1 MKSIRNKIFAFL
13 ALSVAFVLA
22 FNIFAP
28 LKAVYADTDD
38 KISTFKYKDGATKKT
53 VTYNGVIP
61 TYIIDGEE
69 ADLSKQPALLSE
81 RGIAYA
87 SAGALFKDNIGAK
100 VKYTA
105 SKKRITFKY
114 KGHVL
119 IMYIGSTTA
128 TLDDEEIEAPCEPF
142 RIKYKKSKKTATM
155 VPSRFVAESLGM
167 EYVWNSADATV
178 TIKTPFYYS
187 AEGEEELKKYTGTR
201 GKITFEGEE
210 VDLKDTPSMIFND
223 TALLSTRSRLIKTV
237 GLDYSFDEDSGV
249 IKLGYGDNSVIYCLN
264 SRITYVNG
272 LLNRCSYAPS
282 IFYIFDRDDDILYIP
297 GRFTFENLGFK
308 YVWNSETGT
317 SELSTYK
324 EEEEDTG
331 SGENNDSTEGNDAIE
346 NTDANENTY
355 ISENT
360 DVIDDVDGTS
370 DTDGTDTNENT
381 DGSDTTGDNTD
392 TEQSGETGETGDTEP
407 EPTPVL
413 LPKELVNV
421 YNTNDGY
428 KFFIDKE
435 NCAQDLKLPVPE
447 NVSAADIEV
456 FEDIIGCMTELTIAG
471 DHRDFYKEAKA
482 DNSGEAILQIQ
493 VYYDPNTDSTLL
505 KLYSDLVLGCDITDI
520 EPGKVNVRMDFVKNL
535 YKKVIVLDAGH
546 GGHDPGAQA
555 QGYNES
561 DLNLKVILN
570 AREMF
575 KETDIKVF
583 FTRVDDTF
591 QTLYDRADFAELV
604 GAAMFISVHH
614 NSSWYTTVKGTSVY
628 YGDLDTYTSL
638 NGLTSEKLANLML
651 NNLTENLDTEV
662 FATGVIAKNF
672 VVVRDS
678 KAPAVLLEIG
688 FMSCPEELERLVKD
702 KFSKKVARTIVDTV
716 LSIYKDAGM

>member
-1 MKSIRNKIFAFL
+1 MAPGHDKEDNMKSIRNKFFAFL
-13 ALSVAFVLA
+13 ALSVAFILA
-22 FNIFAP
+22 FSAMTP
-28 LKAVYADTDD
+28 LKTAYADTNDNI
-38 KISTFKYKDGATKKT
+38 KTFKYKDGATKKT
-53 VTYNGVIP
+53 VTYNGVVP

-69 ADLSKQPALLSE
+69 ADLTEQPALLSE

-87 SAGALFKDNIGAK
+87 SAGALFKDTIGAK

-105 SKKRITFKY
+105 SKKRISFKY

-119 IMYIGSTTA
+119 IMYVGSTTA
-128 TLDDEEIEAPCEPF
+128 VLDDEEIESPCEPF

-167 EYVWNSADATV
+167 EYIWSSAESTV

-187 AEGEEELKKYTGTR
+187 AEGDEELKKYTGTR

-223 TALLSTRSRLIKTV
+223 TALLSTRSGLIKTV
-237 GLDYSFDEDSGV
+237 GLDYSYDEESGV
-249 IKLGYGDNSVIYCLN
+249 IKVGCGDNSVLYCVN

-297 GRFTFENLGFK
+297 GRFTFENLGFN
-308 YVWNSETGT
+308 YVWNAETGT
-317 SELSTYK
+317 SEISTFK
-324 EEEEDTG
+324 EEEENPETAEGDEDT
-331 SGENNDSTEGNDAIE
+331 ENIGVND
-346 NTDANENTY
+346 
-355 ISENT
+355 NT
-360 DVIDDVDGTS
+360 DVIKDADGTES
-370 DTDGTDTNENT
+370 TDGFDTSENK
-381 DGSDTTGDNTD
+381 DTSENNT
-392 TEQSGETGETGDTEP
+392 GETGEGDSEEEP
-407 EPTPVL
+407 EPAPVV

-435 NCAQDLKLPVPE
+435 NCIQDLKLPVPE
-447 NVSAADIEV
+447 NICAADIDV
-456 FEDIIGCMTELTIAG
+456 FEDIIGCMTELSIAG
-471 DHRDFYKEAKA
+471 DHRDFYKEAKVK
-482 DNSGEAILQIQ
+482 NSGDAILQIQ
-493 VYYDPNTDSTLL
+493 VYYDPNTDKTLIR
-505 KLYSDLVLGCDITDI
+505 LYSDLVLGCNITDI
-520 EPGKVNVRMDFVKNL
+520 ESGKVNVRMDFVKNL

-570 AREMF
+570 CRELF
-575 KETDIKVF
+575 KDSDVKVF
-583 FTRVDDTF
+583 YTRIDDTF

-604 GAAMFISVHH
+604 GADMFIAVHH
-614 NSSWYTTVKGTSVY
+614 NSSWYNTIKGTSVY
-628 YGDLDTYTSL
+628 WGDLDTYTSL
-638 NGLTSEKLANLML
+638 NGLTSEKLASLML
-651 NNLTENLDTEV
+651 NNLVDALDTEV
-662 FATGVIAKNF
+662 FATGTIAKNF

-716 LSIYKDAGM
+716 LSIYKEAE